1 MAQNFQRKPGRVA
14 VWAGIW
20 LYPYIRIYDSGESTL
35 SLQNKSDKQQRP
47 YKRMAKKRRAT
58 RPSVLLLFRTARS
71 TAKPARL
78 VHTARERSTL
88 QYAGHTLTATFVNA
102 HAEDVLGTS
111 RCWCVWWRHW
121 FTIVEVT
128 TGRVAPAPKA
138 MFAVTSSFT
147 TSMWPFRAATYTG
160 VDPSACSFSAV
171 MYTRVNPASA
181 VACCFYQKFSTLPQ
195 QQLAFHGPRRT
206 NKQTND
212 NTISNAFNIQRNL
225 TLNFCFTYCI
235 KSVYLFC
242 IESTALPRREI
253 AQVLR
258 TKCHSMEATHL
269 K

>member
-20 LYPYIRIYDSGESTL
+20 LYPYIRIYDSGESAL
-35 SLQNKSDKQQRP
+35 SH
-47 YKRMAKKRRAT
+47 YKIKW
-58 RPSVLLLFRTARS
+58 
-71 TAKPARL
+71 
-78 VHTARERSTL
+78 HNRSTL
-88 QYAGHTLTATFVNA
+88 QYARHTLTATFVNA

-181 VACCFYQKFSTLPQ
+181 VACCFYQKFSTSTTTTCI
-195 QQLAFHGPRRT
+195 PRT
-206 NKQTND
+206 TPNKQTNKRQHD
-212 NTISNAFNIQRNL
+212 FKRFQNPKELDLELLFYILHKERLLLLHWEHGTSQARDRPSAADQMPLDGGDAPEIRNAMASSSPIYIYR
-225 TLNFCFTYCI
+225 
-235 KSVYLFC
+235 
-242 IESTALPRREI
+242 
-253 AQVLR
+253 
-258 TKCHSMEATHL
+258 
-269 K
+269 